1 MRIRPFEEADA
12 PALAGLFYEAVQVIA
27 RRDYSEAQ
35 VRAWAPEPPPAERIR
50 AWAEDGRLLL
60 VAADP
65 DGAPLAFG
73 DLEADG
79 HIDHL
84 FCHPRAA
91 GTGVTAALY
100 AGLEAAARARG
111 VALLYVEASEP
122 ARRFFLRQG
131 FRIVHRRDFD
141 IAGVPI
147 HNYRM
152 EKGLETEG

>member
-12 PALAGLFYEAVQVIA
+12 PDLAGLFYEAVHVIA

-35 VRAWAPEPPPAERIR
+35 VRAWAPEPPPAERIFD
-50 AWAEDGRLLL
+50 WARDGRLLL
-60 VAADP
+60 VAVDSE
-65 DGAPLAFG
+65 GAPLAFG

-100 AGLEAAARARG
+100 AGLEAAARAGG
-111 VALLYVEASEP
+111 VGLLYVEASEP
-122 ARRFFLRQG
+122 ARRFFLRRG
-131 FRIVHRRDFD
+131 FRLVHRRDFD

-152 EKGLETEG
+152 EKRLAPQG